1 MIYEEA
7 GDEGKE
13 DEAYQV
19 ASGGA
24 GELSDSSGEGGEYGE
39 AHCSQEKVGDEADGS
54 KFHTEDVDGEID
66 GQVGKGDRNRTEGQ
80 RDAEGAQ
87 YACYGCHYSD
97 EGELFGC
104 DKCLLDGCIFHDV
117 FLSFCILCC

>member
-1 MIYEEA
+1 M
-7 GDEGKE
+7 
-13 DEAYQV
+13 V
-19 ASGGA
+19 
-24 GELSDSSGEGGEYGE
+24 
-39 AHCSQEKVGDEADGS
+39 VDEADGT
-54 KFHTEDVDGEID
+54 KFHAEDVDGEID